1 MNKSDIIA
9 ENHSFLPKLNQ
20 NSSFMP
26 MGSLNPGNITD
37 NFNINN
43 NSGFLP
49 AINTQKNNIWESLQE
64 IKKKKMEKMQKKES
78 EEKVFKALEKQTEML
93 AEISRRFKRQAEEE
107 ETRLLKKI
115 KELER
120 ENAEILWQRRN
131 EDIIQQK
138 VIESKFFS

>member
-9 ENHSFLPKLNQ
+9 EKFLPKLNQ

-64 IKKKKMEKMQKKES
+64 IKKKKMEKMQRKES

-93 AEISRRFKRQAEEE
+93 AEISRRFKRQSEEE